1 MFKKVAVNILIHG
14 FALAHGVTSLLLF
27 HTSVGDSVALTIL
40 TIAMVVSVSYRYE
53 YPLDVTAILA
63 LLCCFAGF
71 YLGTAGAAFIA
82 EYMEALSEFAH
93 QITTVLVTELLGWAT
108 FFIVRKNK
116 KKHETKNRKDA
127 A

>member
-1 MFKKVAVNILIHG
+1 MTRKATLHILIHG

-27 HTSVGDSVALTIL
+27 HTSVGDGVALTIL
-40 TIAMVVSVSYRYE
+40 TIAMVVSVSYRYD

-71 YLGTAGAAFIA
+71 YLGTAGAQLIA
-82 EYMEALSEFAH
+82 ENSTTLSELSH
-93 QITTVLVTELLGWAT
+93 QVTTVLVTELLGWAT

-127 A
+127 E